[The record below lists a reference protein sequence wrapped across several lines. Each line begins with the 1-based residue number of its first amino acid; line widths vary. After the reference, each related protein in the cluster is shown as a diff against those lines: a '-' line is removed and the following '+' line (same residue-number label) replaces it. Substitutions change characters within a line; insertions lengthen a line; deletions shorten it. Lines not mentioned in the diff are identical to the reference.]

1 MQRFV
6 KALAAIVPLLMAAL
20 VPAASA
26 ADKLDPAFAKWWT
39 RFQMAVA
46 RRDVKTI
53 ALNAQFPL
61 DWEVSS
67 EIRAIRSES
76 DLAANFGLFF
86 TAEVAKNVAAGH
98 PEKLP
103 NGNYL
108 VVWKARGNEYSL
120 IIRSYA
126 GTFALDSLGEG
137 PP

>member
-1 MQRFV
+1 MQRFA
-6 KALAAIVPLLMAAL
+6 KALTTFAPLFFVALAL
-20 VPAASA
+20 VAPG
-26 ADKLDPAFAKWWT
+26 ADKNDPAFAKWWT

-53 ALNAQFPL
+53 ALGVQYPL
-61 DWEVSS
+61 DWEVNS

-76 DLAANFGLFF
+76 DLSANFGLFF
-86 TAEVAKNVAAGH
+86 TPEVVKNIVAGK

-120 IIRSYA
+120 NIRSYGGA
-126 GTFALDSLGEG
+126 FALDSLGEG